1 MKKHKESTNGTT
13 EELPLG
19 NPQNTSSSKGE
30 NSQLIRRTLLTLH
43 KTRWSIVFSN
53 LVDLRN
59 SKPESLNP
67 KTSITYNSMT
77 SRIWITDHKNTS
89 RRSWS
94 SIPFPSNLFRSCEF
108 SREIFFSFFLQFT
121 IGHSGDR
128 VWVHSAVL
136 WGVHRNEPYT
146 VSPRYPQPRQTY
158 ISEAGPCSVAA
169 LGGRWWGFPGIP
181 PDLSTDHSPTT
192 CPR

>member
-77 SRIWITDHKNTS
+77 SRIWITDHKTHQDVHGHQYPS
-89 RRSWS
+89 RQIFSVAVS
-94 SIPFPSNLFRSCEF
+94 FPAKY
-108 SREIFFSFFLQFT
+108 FFFFLQFT

-128 VWVHSAVL
+128 VWGHSAVL

-158 ISEAGPCSVAA
+158 IFEAGPCSVAA
-169 LGGRWWGFPGIP
+169 LGGRWWGFPGIQL
-181 PDLSTDHSPTT
+181 DLSTDHSPTT